1 VYELVETAIKNYP
14 RQQAV
19 LHQVAPSEYTIV
31 YVEDRSYPW
40 LPRSPTP
47 MPLSAEEALAL
58 DAAAY
63 HAQGRNCCV
72 IAFRALQACLNYVG
86 SDLINVLWLYCVPKR
101 RLTIRVQGSPP
112 INEHDFLVLRC
123 READYVFDPCAR
135 QFGVPEWFFS
145 VDDYEATC
153 VHHIIGQ
160 RNSSLEFEQF
170 ARLGR
175 ELLPG
180 DYNDTIMFLKTL
192 TDQVWFFF
200 LNETLRRHGRLINE
214 LVQEARHRRND
225 NLNMANFFFRAL
237 HDAMTWPQRQL
248 RLRQRGFLTHF
259 QAYENLLFFAPLH
272 TDDAI
277 VLPHRER
284 YDIAHRFFKATRM
297 WVWSNE
303 FWSRVIREESV
314 LDGAAFDKLLLVNAD
329 DFAPRIWLQPMMG
342 LIVGDNRLRVP
353 VAPVM
358 AAFEG
363 HEQRPDGPPNPNE
376 QWLLQQPVHIDPD
389 QQHAPLPD
397 VGNQLN
403 DPQAVHGDPDNGQGG
418 P

>member
-1 VYELVETAIKNYP
+1 
-14 RQQAV
+14 
-19 LHQVAPSEYTIV
+19 
-31 YVEDRSYPW
+31 
-40 LPRSPTP
+40 
-47 MPLSAEEALAL
+47 
-58 DAAAY
+58 
-63 HAQGRNCCV
+63 
-72 IAFRALQACLNYVG
+72 
-86 SDLINVLWLYCVPKR
+86 
-101 RLTIRVQGSPP
+101 
-112 INEHDFLVLRC
+112 
-123 READYVFDPCAR
+123 
-135 QFGVPEWFFS
+135 
-145 VDDYEATC
+145 
-153 VHHIIGQ
+153 
-160 RNSSLEFEQF
+160 
-170 ARLGR
+170 
-175 ELLPG
+175 
-180 DYNDTIMFLKTL
+180 
-192 TDQVWFFF
+192 
-200 LNETLRRHGRLINE
+200 
-214 LVQEARHRRND
+214 
-225 NLNMANFFFRAL
+225 
-237 HDAMTWPQRQL
+237 
-248 RLRQRGFLTHF
+248 
-259 QAYENLLFFAPLH
+259 
-272 TDDAI
+272 
-277 VLPHRER
+277 
-284 YDIAHRFFKATRM
+284 M